1 MRAVVQRVLNAGV
14 TVDGECVGRIGR
26 GYLVLLGVG
35 HGDTRAEADK
45 LWGKLRGLRINE
57 DENGKTNLA
66 LADVDGEVLVVSQF
80 TLFADCRHG
89 RRPSFTDAG
98 APDVANEL
106 YEYFLPPIHHRLGH
120 RQPLGYAVLP
130 NRVTTG
136 HARLSSGTYLGRGL
150 FSYLR
155 MATTGCYSIRVL
167 YILGVLSPF

>member
-1 MRAVVQRVLNAGV
+1 MGSKKRAAWTKAKSEFLGAATGGDMSDLFAREDERRDALDAER
-14 TVDGECVGRIGR
+14 DEAWRYKSCECKNR
-26 GYLVLLGVG
+26 Y
-35 HGDTRAEADK
+35 DTRAEADK

-106 YEYFLPPIHHRLGH
+106 YEYFLTLVAQDVEHVAHGIFGADMKVDLVNDGPFTI
-120 RQPLGYAVLP
+120 VLDTD
-130 NRVTTG
+130 N
-136 HARLSSGTYLGRGL
+136 L
-150 FSYLR
+150 
-155 MATTGCYSIRVL
+155 
-167 YILGVLSPF
+167 

>member
-1 MRAVVQRVLNAGV
+1 MGSKKRAAWSKAKS
-14 TVDGECVGRIGR
+14 EF
-26 GYLVLLGVG
+26 LGAATG
-35 HGDTRAEADK
+35 GDMSDLFAREDERRDALDAERDEAWRYKSCERKNRYDTRAEADK

-106 YEYFLPPIHHRLGH
+106 YEYFLTLV
-120 RQPLGYAVLP
+120 RQDVEHVAHGIFGADMKVDLVNDGPFTIVLDTD
-130 NRVTTG
+130 N
-136 HARLSSGTYLGRGL
+136 L
-150 FSYLR
+150 
-155 MATTGCYSIRVL
+155 
-167 YILGVLSPF
+167 